1 MTPEQSDFSE
11 FLTDRDRIL
20 MAAWMLPNEGELTES
35 QRLQALNNFV
45 EYCARVGMNYEK
57 VAKQVGK
64 PTTGTIY
71 DLLKQNWNENTD
83 KHIRVL
89 NNWVEQHARSQAVKL
104 KGRLVVD
111 TKVALD
117 IQRVAEM
124 IRTNGTMGVIYGA
137 TGIGKTRCAQA
148 VYDTVSG
155 SIFLT
160 ITNVTGSAAS
170 FRHLLFRAVGGRM
183 IRKPGPMPVYLFDT
197 TVQILKD
204 SNRLI
209 IIDEAHKLRDDA
221 IEYLREVHDHTG
233 CPVLCL
239 ATKELYDR
247 IQSNATPDAGQIK
260 SRFDISRPLTQGVGS
275 DGANKGKRLFT
286 VEDIRKLYEI
296 TPIRLNKDAANYL
309 VDVANLLGHGSLRR
323 CGMLVANAA
332 RRARKR
338 MGVEDGGDVVIT
350 ADDLAYV
357 ESKLSPEPTQ
367 TAEAAE
373 RRTRAVA
380 AG

>member
-1 MTPEQSDFSE
+1 
-11 FLTDRDRIL
+11 

-45 EYCARVGMNYEK
+45 EYCARVGMSYEK

-71 DLLKQNWNENTD
+71 DLLKQDWNSNSDE
-83 KHIRVL
+83 HIRIL

-104 KGRLVVD
+104 KGKLVVD

-117 IQRVAEM
+117 IRTYAEM
-124 IRTNGTMGVIYGA
+124 IRTAGTMGVIYGA
-137 TGIGKTRCAQA
+137 TGIGKTRCGKA
-148 VYDTVSG
+148 VYDTVAG

-160 ITNVTGSAAS
+160 ITDVTGSAAA
-170 FRHLLFRAVGGRM
+170 FRHHLFKTIGGRM
-183 IRKPGPMPVYLFDT
+183 VRKPGPMPVFLFET

-221 IEYLREVHDHTG
+221 IEYLREFHDHTG

-239 ATKELYDR
+239 ATKDLYDR
-247 IQSNATPDAGQIK
+247 IQRTATPDAGQIK
-260 SRFDISRPLTQGVGS
+260 SRFDISLCLTQGVGDQP
-275 DGANKGKRLFT
+275 DGKKKRLFS

-296 TPIRLNKDAANYL
+296 TPIRLSKDAVHYL
-309 VDVANLLGHGSLRR
+309 VDVANLIGFGSLRR
-323 CGMLVANAA
+323 CGMLVVNAA

-338 MGVEDGGDVVIT
+338 LGVEDGDVTIT

-357 ESKLSPEPTQ
+357 EGRFSPEPTQ
-367 TAEAAE
+367 RQEAAE

>member
-1 MTPEQSDFSE
+1 
-11 FLTDRDRIL
+11 
-20 MAAWMLPNEGELTES
+20 MAAWMLPNEGELSES

-45 EYCARVGMNYEK
+45 EYCARVGMSYEK

-71 DLLKQNWNENTD
+71 DLLKQNWNSNSDE
-83 KHIRVL
+83 HIRIL
-89 NNWVEQHARSQAVKL
+89 NNWIEQHARSQAVKL
-104 KGRLVVD
+104 KGKLVVD

-117 IQRVAEM
+117 IRRAAEM
-124 IRTNGTMGVIYGA
+124 IRTNGTMGVLYGA

-148 VYDTVSG
+148 VYDTVAG

-160 ITNVTGSAAS
+160 IANVTGSAAS
-170 FRHLLFRAVGGRM
+170 FRHLLFKTIGGRM
-183 IRKPGPMPVYLFDT
+183 VRKPGPMPVFLYET

-221 IEYLREVHDHTG
+221 IEYLREVHDATH
-233 CPVLCL
+233 CPVVCL

-247 IQSNATPDAGQIK
+247 IQRNATPDAGQIK
-260 SRFDISRPLTQGVGS
+260 SRFDISYPLTQGVGTQP
-275 DGANKGKRLFT
+275 DGKKRRLFT
-286 VEDIRKLYEI
+286 VDDIRKLYEI
-296 TPIRLNKDAANYL
+296 TPIRLSKDAVNYL
-309 VDVANLLGHGSLRR
+309 VDVANVIGFGSLRR
-323 CGMLVANAA
+323 CGMLVVNAA

-338 MGVEDGGDVVIT
+338 LGLEEGEITIT

-357 ESKLSPEPTQ
+357 EEKFSPEPGQTQ
-367 TAEAAE
+367 EVAE
-373 RRTRAVA
+373 RRSRAVA

>member
-1 MTPEQSDFSE
+1 MTDQERSDFSE

-45 EYCARVGMNYEK
+45 EYCARVGMSYEK

-71 DLLKQNWNENTD
+71 DLLKQDWNSNSDE
-83 KHIRVL
+83 HIRIL

-104 KGRLVVD
+104 KGKLVVD

-117 IQRVAEM
+117 IRTYAEM
-124 IRTNGTMGVIYGA
+124 IRTAGTMGVIYGA
-137 TGIGKTRCAQA
+137 TGIGKTRCGKA
-148 VYDTVSG
+148 VYDTVAG

-160 ITNVTGSAAS
+160 ITDVTGSAAA
-170 FRHLLFRAVGGRM
+170 FRHHLFKTIGGRM
-183 IRKPGPMPVYLFDT
+183 VRKPGPMPVFLFET

-221 IEYLREVHDHTG
+221 IEYLREFHDHTG

-239 ATKELYDR
+239 ATKDLYDR
-247 IQSNATPDAGQIK
+247 IQRTATPDAGQIK
-260 SRFDISRPLTQGVGS
+260 SRFDISLCLTQGVGDQP
-275 DGANKGKRLFT
+275 DGKKKRLFS

-296 TPIRLNKDAANYL
+296 TPIRLSKDAVHYL
-309 VDVANLLGHGSLRR
+309 VDVANLIGFGSLRR
-323 CGMLVANAA
+323 CGMLVVNAA

-338 MGVEDGGDVVIT
+338 LGVEDGDVTIT

-357 ESKLSPEPTQ
+357 EGRFSPEPTQ
-367 TAEAAE
+367 RQEAAE